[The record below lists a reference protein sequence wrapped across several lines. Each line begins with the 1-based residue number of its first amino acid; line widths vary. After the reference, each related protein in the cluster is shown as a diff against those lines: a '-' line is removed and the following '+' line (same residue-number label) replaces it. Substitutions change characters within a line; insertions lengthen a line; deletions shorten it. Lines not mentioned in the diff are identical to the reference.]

1 MGKVTD
7 FWPQTWVETK
17 AKDFM
22 TTCQL
27 DIHILAILSNH
38 ILIVVIY
45 NVDLGA
51 KYAETVKSDHNLEYP
66 N

>member
-1 MGKVTD
+1 MSLS
-7 FWPQTWVETK
+7 